1 MAQFCLGVTS
11 YNVEVVRQWKVVG
24 FLFLV
29 PESFERVSEHG
40 LVKSERRQ
48 AGEKVRPVEVLDLFF
63 GVRCKD
69 FTHLFIFHN
78 FSIAAIPQFELLIST
93 HLVIVNI

>member
-78 FSIAAIPQFELLIST
+78 LSIAGIPQFELLISI
-93 HLVIVNI
+93 HLAIVNI